1 MLWEINIRFVAL
13 HTFYLL
19 TDWKILLVE
28 TLKKIWFVFLIVGL
42 IRYITI
48 RLQLGI
54 DPSGNPTEQDPWDA
68 LVGRIKFLFADE
80 VGSTK

>member
-1 MLWEINIRFVAL
+1 M
-13 HTFYLL
+13 
-19 TDWKILLVE
+19 
-28 TLKKIWFVFLIVGL
+28 FLIVGL

-48 RLQLGI
+48 QLQLGI